1 MILTGWYTKKSD
13 IQTCTPSGNI
23 QYHPSHMTLKWNL
36 IKPLDQTSNLFS
48 GIKRNRKICE
58 KASRDYNQQ
67 NSDHGKLNMIKNL
80 ISSIKYCKVKKNKEK
95 KKNNKHCKKK
105 EQRKVEPKD

>member
-48 GIKRNRKICE
+48 GTKRNRKICE
-58 KASRDYNQQ
+58 KASQDYNQQ

-80 ISSIKYCKVKKNKEK
+80 ISSIKYCKVKKIK
-95 KKNNKHCKKK
+95 KKK
-105 EQRKVEPKD
+105 E